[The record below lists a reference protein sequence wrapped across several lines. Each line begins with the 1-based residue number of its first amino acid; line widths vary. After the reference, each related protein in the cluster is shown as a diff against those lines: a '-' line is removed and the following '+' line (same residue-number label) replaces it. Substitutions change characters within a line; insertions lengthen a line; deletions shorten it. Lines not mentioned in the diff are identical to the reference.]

1 MSERRKKDKRMS
13 VYWLV
18 HHQSSC
24 CFLNSD
30 IYIMCIYIY
39 ILCMYIV
46 HAALYFGA
54 LEYTAHTV
62 ASSFGRR
69 CSYDEYNVY

>member
-1 MSERRKKDKRMS
+1 M
-13 VYWLV
+13 YWLV

-30 IYIMCIYIY
+30 IYNVYIYIYIY

-54 LEYTAHTV
+54 LEYTVHTV
-62 ASSFGRR
+62 ASSFVRR

>member
-1 MSERRKKDKRMS
+1 
-13 VYWLV
+13 
-18 HHQSSC
+18 
-24 CFLNSD
+24 
-30 IYIMCIYIY
+30 
-39 ILCMYIV
+39 MYIV

-62 ASSFGRR
+62 ASSFVRR